1 MLNLPHDVTDLY
13 LAPVVLA
20 LDARVQELAR
30 LDLAELTT
38 EVAVVANT
46 AGWTE
51 HMREAGLLATV
62 RNGVECHDWT
72 LSWDPRGLRV
82 GHASHEL
89 VLGVPATFRAY
100 LAGAERPDAQDVH
113 V

>member
-1 MLNLPHDVTDLY
+1 MPNLPHDVTDLY

-46 AGWTE
+46 AGWTD
-51 HMREAGLLATV
+51 HMRETGLLATV
-62 RNGVECHDWT
+62 LNDIDCHDWT

-82 GHASHEL
+82 AHSSHEL
-89 VLGVPATFRAY
+89 VIGVPETFRAY
-100 LAGAERPDAQDVH
+100 LAGAERPDVQDVP